1 MEFREASFYLM
12 RLLGILC
19 LKDPDDKDND
29 NDDDDD
35 NDNDKDDKDEVVS
48 SPPPRGAPPPLP
60 RFPFNNA
67 TPASEPSQ
75 ETGARSDAKAR
86 TKTTQAAPKNMM
98 VVYARA
104 LVVATTKAGMDG
116 LVAPLQ
122 KALDDA
128 VNAGMP
134 RDCAAAV
141 RARKLIR
148 SLKAAEKINDTP
160 TPTSPCTPTPTPV
173 STQTLT
179 KLKPESAPV
188 AASAPAPAPSASA
201 PKRKPQKKK
210 KVSLSKKGGKVSQS
224 PKKATP
230 TKSSSPPLTQRN
242 VAKNAKIESGAN
254 SAPSP
259 ISPPS
264 RPSPLVQIR
273 QKIEDPKPK
282 IIKNNF
288 SKQTQTKKTKGKK
301 FADRTFRFDLAQIQQ
316 CRDPIELFRSF
327 SLANHADHVI
337 QLWVQLRR
345 VLSIEKDYS
354 FDRLLHSWD

>member
-29 NDDDDD
+29 
-35 NDNDKDDKDEVVS
+35 KDEVVS

-60 RFPFNNA
+60 RFPFKNA
-67 TPASEPSQ
+67 TPTSELSQ
-75 ETGARSDAKAR
+75 ETGARADAKAR

-98 VVYARA
+98 VVHARA
-104 LVVATTKAGMDG
+104 LVVATTKAGTDG
-116 LVAPLQ
+116 LAAPLQ
-122 KALDDA
+122 QALDDA

-141 RARKLIR
+141 RARKLLR

-173 STQTLT
+173 STQTPT

-230 TKSSSPPLTQRN
+230 TKSTPVHAATAKSSSPPLTQRN

-264 RPSPLVQIR
+264 RPSPLVQTR
-273 QKIEDPKPK
+273 QKIKDTKPK
-282 IIKNNF
+282 IIKHNF
-288 SKQTQTKKTKGKK
+288 AKQKQTKKTKGKK
-301 FADRTFRFDLAQIQQ
+301 FADRTFRFDLVQIQQ